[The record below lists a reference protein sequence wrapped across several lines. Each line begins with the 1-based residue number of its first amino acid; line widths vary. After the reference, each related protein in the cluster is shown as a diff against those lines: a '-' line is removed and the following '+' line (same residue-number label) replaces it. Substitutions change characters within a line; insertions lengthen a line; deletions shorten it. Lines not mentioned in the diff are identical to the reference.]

1 MAYAKHDEQAR
12 KGDLR
17 AGTAFPASSH
27 SDVAPLETKFHP
39 PPVRKNW
46 VQRRDLIHYLD
57 GAQAKLV
64 LVSAPPGYG
73 KTVLL
78 AEWMSSAAESRSFA
92 WITLDQNDD
101 AGRLW
106 WQVVYAVQR
115 ACPEFGGEKLLH
127 SLRSQD
133 PDINGTFLPSF
144 VNALTAL
151 AAPLVIVLDDYH
163 VIEEPSWHDQLA
175 FLLLH
180 LPHLV
185 KIALSTRTDP
195 PLSLGRLRATGNL
208 AEIRMKD
215 LRLTQRDAAEL
226 IRATAA
232 VELDVHDLLH
242 LVERTEGWPAGLYL
256 AAISLRD
263 HPDPGSFIRHF
274 AGSNRYVADFLA
286 QEVINGQPRHIQQ
299 FLARTAV
306 LGLFSAQICG
316 AVAGI
321 ANAHEIIDVLER
333 ENLFLVAMDDNRE
346 WFRFHH
352 LFAETLLHRLSLAE
366 PSIVPVL
373 HQRASEWHRRWGSA
387 EEATGHAL
395 AAGDVA
401 GAVDLIASHWCPLV
415 NMGRIATVRTWLRSL
430 RDDHIGAYPVAAH
443 CTAWVAG
450 ADGERETVRR
460 CLSVMEA
467 DANEG
472 PLPDG
477 VRSLA
482 SSAALVTATFGF
494 TGLGP
499 MRQSAIRALDLE
511 NDPGTLW
518 HVHALIALG
527 AAFYFFGEFS
537 AAARKLERA
546 LTSKAATTMQRIWAS
561 AYMAFVAVEENRL
574 AQAEESVV
582 TARDLM
588 TDPGLG
594 LADSPLGSLAGTAA
608 GALYAAQGWLK
619 EARGELEH
627 ALTLRRKRLG
637 LSQWP
642 TLEILLR
649 LAPVRQELG
658 DAPGAARLL
667 AEARELLTS
676 FPAGAEAQ
684 LSRLAR
690 LEGRLAHPPDTL
702 LSEPLT
708 EREQAVLRLLRA
720 PLSLREIQRELHV
733 SANTIKAHT
742 RAIYRKLGV
751 SGRHEAVQRAREL
764 GFL

>member
-1 MAYAKHDEQAR
+1 
-12 KGDLR
+12 
-17 AGTAFPASSH
+17 
-27 SDVAPLETKFHP
+27 
-39 PPVRKNW
+39 
-46 VQRRDLIHYLD
+46 
-57 GAQAKLV
+57 
-64 LVSAPPGYG
+64 
-73 KTVLL
+73 
-78 AEWMSSAAESRSFA
+78 
-92 WITLDQNDD
+92 
-101 AGRLW
+101 
-106 WQVVYAVQR
+106 
-115 ACPEFGGEKLLH
+115 
-127 SLRSQD
+127 
-133 PDINGTFLPSF
+133 
-144 VNALTAL
+144 
-151 AAPLVIVLDDYH
+151 
-163 VIEEPSWHDQLA
+163 
-175 FLLLH
+175 
-180 LPHLV
+180 
-185 KIALSTRTDP
+185 
-195 PLSLGRLRATGNL
+195 
-208 AEIRMKD
+208 MKD
-215 LRLTQRDAAEL
+215 LRLTQRDAAEV

-256 AAISLRD
+256 AAISLRY

-286 QEVINGQPRHIQQ
+286 QEVINRQPRHIQQ

-306 LGLFSAQICG
+306 LGQFSAPICG

-333 ENLFLVAMDDNRE
+333 ENPFLVAMDDNRE

-352 LFAETLLHRLSLAE
+352 LFAETLLRRLSLAE
-366 PSIVPVL
+366 PSTIPVL

-387 EEATGHAL
+387 EEATRHAL
-395 AAGDVA
+395 SAGEVA
-401 GAVDLIASHWCPLV
+401 GAVDLIASHW
-415 NMGRIATVRTWLRSL
+415 
-430 RDDHIGAYPVAAH
+430 
-443 CTAWVAG
+443 
-450 ADGERETVRR
+450 
-460 CLSVMEA
+460 
-467 DANEG
+467 
-472 PLPDG
+472 
-477 VRSLA
+477 
-482 SSAALVTATFGF
+482 
-494 TGLGP
+494 
-499 MRQSAIRALDLE
+499 
-511 NDPGTLW
+511 W

-527 AAFYFFGEFS
+527 AALYFFGEFS

-546 LTSKAATTMQRIWAS
+546 LRSKAATTMQRIWAS

-588 TDPGLG
+588 TDPALG

-608 GALYAAQGWLK
+608 GALYAAQGWLT

-658 DAPGAARLL
+658 DAPGAVRLL

-684 LSRLAR
+684 LSRPAR
-690 LEGRLAHPPDTL
+690 LEGRLAHPPDAL
-702 LSEPLT
+702 LSEPLS

-720 PLSLREIQRELHV
+720 PISLREIQHELHV